1 MNLPFAAATTTQA
14 ALMERLRQIPPD
26 FWWKIAIGVGA
37 VVAVVIILR
46 KVAKMNPLL
55 LSIGLA
61 FAGSVIGLNWIYER
75 NEPKWATPVV
85 QVVAGFLPSKGRM

>member
-61 FAGSVIGLNWIYER
+61 FAGSAAGSVKAIVFWYQPVTNKKKKNASNYSK
-75 NEPKWATPVV
+75 NTTP
-85 QVVAGFLPSKGRM
+85 A